1 MAQLVRSAPRAIAPF
16 AIVCA
21 LLVAPV
27 LITMLGGDGLPPDV
41 APRAGW
47 LLAQALGGFA
57 VACALALCAWRL
69 GRGRG
74 RG

>member
-1 MAQLVRSAPRAIAPF
+1 MAQLVRNAPRAIVPF
-16 AIVCA
+16 VVVCA

-27 LITMLGGDGLPPDV
+27 LITMLGGDGLPPDI

-57 VACALALCAWRL
+57 VACALALAAWRL
-69 GRGRG
+69 GKGRV
-74 RG
+74 RQ